1 MADTISSARRSENM
15 RRIKSKGMKPEL
27 IVRSTVHRMGYR
39 YRLHGQDLPGKP
51 DLVFRARKKVIEVRG
66 CFWHQH
72 RGCREAHKPKSHI
85 NYWLPKLARNKER
98 DKVNNRRLVS
108 LGWRV
113 LVVWECEV
121 ADPEQ
126 LSTKLRKFLS

>member
-1 MADTISSARRSENM
+1 M

-27 IVRSTVHRMGYR
+27 TVRTMVHRMGYR
-39 YRLHGQDLPGKP
+39 YRLHSRDLPGKP
-51 DLVFRARKKVIEVRG
+51 DLVFRTRKKVIEVRG

-72 RGCREAHKPKSHI
+72 RRCPEAHIPKSRTT
-85 NYWLPKLARNKER
+85 YWLPKLARNGQR
-98 DKVNNRRLVS
+98 DKANCKLLRE

-121 ADPEQ
+121 ADTKH
-126 LSTKLRKFLS
+126 LSMKLRAFLGN